1 MAPLAP
7 SGPALR
13 PGEEE
18 WQGVF
23 QRLCERFPSTPAE
36 RVASIL
42 RKHGGHAGSAAS
54 ELRDLTSDV
63 VRQPDPDDAQHV
75 ATLLSS
81 PDMFGHACKENF
93 RKFDV
98 SKKGTLDWEEVYA
111 CTTALYEKFGL
122 DPPSEGSVKAFFHAT
137 DENGDGVLNEK
148 EFKKFFECFLRYAFF
163 DVVKLRQII
172 EKGQI
177 WGTENNSQQQQRGR
191 QTAEPTSGAQQSQR
205 SPSDARQQQR
215 QSHHRSSS
223 GKAERGAGV
232 LPGSTLRC
240 AVPHGVSYRASPDLN
255 DRTDTVM
262 RQGETVQ
269 VLEHWVKTPNGWL
282 PLTDSKGHPLFERA
296 SGNAAARSTRSTSGG
311 SRENSQPAAA
321 EVRERHGEGE
331 LHRAEDTAG
340 AVNFNTAGDGELRPG
355 EEEWKDRMERL
366 LERFPK
372 ATKGQVLQAL
382 RDNDGHAGAAAS
394 TLRAL

>member
-1 MAPLAP
+1 MAP

-18 WQGVF
+18 WQGVLE
-23 QRLCERFPSTPAE
+23 RLCERFPTVSAE
-36 RVASIL
+36 RVAAVI
-42 RKHGGHAGSAAS
+42 RKHNGHAGSAAGD
-54 ELRDLTSDV
+54 LREMTSDV

-93 RKFDV
+93 RKFD
-98 SKKGTLDWEEVYA
+98 SGRKGTLSWEEVYA

-122 DPPSEGSVKAFFHAT
+122 DPPSEGSVKGFFHAT

-177 WGTENNSQQQQRGR
+177 FAPEKENQANAQQTRGR
-191 QTAEPTSGAQQSQR
+191 QSADTASGPGAQQSQQA
-205 SPSDARQQQR
+205 SAQPQRQS
-215 QSHHRSSS
+215 QSHHRSAS
-223 GKAERGAGV
+223 GAEKRGAGV

-269 VLEHWVKTPNGWL
+269 VLEHWVRTPNGWL
-282 PLTDSKGHPLFERA
+282 PLTDSRGHPLFERA
-296 SGNAAARSTRSTSGG
+296 SSNSDARSTRSTRGG
-311 SRENSQPAAA
+311 SRENSQHAGAT
-321 EVRERHGEGE
+321 EDSRDRHGAGE
-331 LHRAEDTAG
+331 LHRGEETG
-340 AVNFNTAGDGELRPG
+340 GTTGGGDGQLRPG

-366 LERFPK
+366 CERFPK
-372 ATKGQVLQAL
+372 ATPAQVLEAL
-382 RDNDGHAGAAAS
+382 RTHDGHAGAAAS
-394 TLRAL
+394 ELRML